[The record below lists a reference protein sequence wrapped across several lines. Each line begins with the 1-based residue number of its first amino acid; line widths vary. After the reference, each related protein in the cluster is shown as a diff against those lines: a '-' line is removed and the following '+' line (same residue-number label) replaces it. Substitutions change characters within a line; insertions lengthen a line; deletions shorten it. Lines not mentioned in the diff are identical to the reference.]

1 MRNGPEASIIN
12 PERSE
17 ITGPTASG
25 DSTHLWRHQRKH
37 PPRRMTD
44 RSTPCTVY
52 HAGGCSHLWRHK
64 SLRFRTARNDSR
76 LAVKEKL
83 WAVTSGTVEVDLHGI
98 MHFYILH
105 LCLFALIGKL
115 INELY
120 TYWIQMTLHLFLYFL
135 LLLLECN
142 WRVIGYEWNC
152 MNVT

>member
-76 LAVKEKL
+76 LAVKQKL

-115 INELY
+115 IELN
-120 TYWIQMTLHLFLYFL
+120 WIHIEYRWHCIYSCIFYFYSWNAI
-135 LLLLECN
+135 E
-142 WRVIGYEWNC
+142 GY
-152 MNVT
+152 